1 MAVLGG
7 AGGHFVSWGPVL
19 SVRGPTAKKKV
30 YGRSSAPPGSFQE
43 IFGSWEPHSRCV
55 TFLQPR
61 LPMVRPPAVA
71 IHDLLVLGGPGDLE
85 KFRGPV
91 QGPKLAKNGK
101 KWIFPVLGAVLS

>member
-19 SVRGPTAKKKV
+19 SVRDPTDKKNCF
-30 YGRSSAPPGSFQE
+30 GRNSAPPGSFRE
-43 IFGSWEPHSRCV
+43 IFGSSEARLRCA
-55 TFLQPR
+55 TFVQPR

-71 IHDLLVLGGPGDLE
+71 ICDFLVLGGLGDLQ

-91 QGPKLAKNGK
+91 QGPKLAKNAK
-101 KWIFPVLGAVLS
+101 KLIFPVFGAALG